1 LPTLRAAIPPWR
13 DPYSILFGSGY
24 AGLGNFRSEG
34 GKIFVLLTNPL
45 GVDTFFSKIRVAC
58 PGGKAMQVK
67 NQMSRKV
74 VTIPPNT
81 SILRAIE
88 IMRDK
93 SIRHLPVV
101 EEGELVG
108 LVTEGDLRQ
117 ASLLSL
123 VDKVS
128 IDDVMIK
135 KPVTIS
141 PEASIEEAARLV
153 YRHRIGGL
161 PVVVGRKLVGILTI
175 VDILA
180 AFIQLLGILKSSSRI
195 DMILGGKPHAF
206 EEVSA
211 VLRNHRAEIISV
223 GMSNHKDRK
232 KRVYYFRVGKCPVK
246 RIVNEL
252 EKKGYK
258 VLSVVE

>member
-1 LPTLRAAIPPWR
+1 
-13 DPYSILFGSGY
+13 
-24 AGLGNFRSEG
+24 
-34 GKIFVLLTNPL
+34 
-45 GVDTFFSKIRVAC
+45 
-58 PGGKAMQVK
+58 MQVK
-67 NQMSRKV
+67 NQMSRRV
-74 VTIPPNT
+74 VSIPPNT

-88 IMRDK
+88 IMREK

-101 EEGELVG
+101 KNGDLVG

-135 KPVTIS
+135 KPITVS

-153 YRHRIGGL
+153 YRHKIGGL
-161 PVVVGRKLVGILTI
+161 PVVAGRKLVGILTI

-180 AFIQLLGILKSSSRI
+180 AFIQLLGILKSSCRI
-195 DMILGGKPHAF
+195 DMILGSKPHAF
-206 EEVSA
+206 AEVSA
-211 VLRNHRAEIISV
+211 LLRNHRAEIISV

-246 RIVNEL
+246 PIVNEL
-252 EKKGYK
+252 KKKGYK

>member
-1 LPTLRAAIPPWR
+1 
-13 DPYSILFGSGY
+13 
-24 AGLGNFRSEG
+24 
-34 GKIFVLLTNPL
+34 
-45 GVDTFFSKIRVAC
+45 
-58 PGGKAMQVK
+58 MQVK